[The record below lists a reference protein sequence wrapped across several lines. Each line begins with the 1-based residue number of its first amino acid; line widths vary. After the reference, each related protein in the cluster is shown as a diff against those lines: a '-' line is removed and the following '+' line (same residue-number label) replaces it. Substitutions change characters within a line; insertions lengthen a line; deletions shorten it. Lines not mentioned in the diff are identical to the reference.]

1 MPAETMQP
9 NATMPPAGVGQL
21 DGRVMAPAPKRADVG
36 PLLRVVPCSL
46 REAQAFVARLHRHHK
61 DQPLPGHKMSL
72 GVEACTRMADG
83 EAWALVGVAM
93 IGNPSAPALQKDRR
107 LVEIRRVCTD
117 GTPNACSML
126 YGAARR
132 ALRAIGYE
140 TIITY
145 TLPEEGGASLR
156 AAGFVL
162 DKSDAG
168 GASADWH
175 NRAGRRALPVGTD
188 LVGGKWRWLG

>member
-1 MPAETMQP
+1 MPADTVQP
-9 NATMPPAGVGQL
+9 TRDPLPAGVGQL
-21 DGRVMAPAPKRADVG
+21 DGRVMAPAPKRADGG

-72 GVEACTRMADG
+72 GVEACARLADG
-83 EAWALVGVAM
+83 EAWALVGVA
-93 IGNPSAPALQKDRR
+93 ITGNPSAPALQKDCR

-132 ALRAIGYE
+132 ALRAMGYE

-162 DKSDAG
+162 DKADAG
-168 GASADWH
+168 GASADWY